1 MRLCGYYTKKR
12 MDKGCKKI
20 VPLGKERDGQRLMTS
35 FFKRLMQPQQDPKL
49 LRQGGLRDASQPQ
62 GTGSRKQARVRL
74 NRDLMENMV
83 KVRALSQNSTDLLER
98 QIEVSGV
105 PVAILMCE
113 GMVNLQL
120 FTQIL
125 VRPLTE
131 LSLENA
137 DGEAVARWVSRETVL
152 SGDQKEFFTYDELF
166 SFLMAGFVVLL
177 IDGVDRGIACGM
189 QGYSFRSVSEPSTEM
204 NITGSRE
211 GFVEP
216 IRVNQTM
223 IRRRLR
229 SPSLKFEMYPIGEKS
244 RTDICLVYLTD
255 TADPRMVEEVK
266 RRLGKLSSDI
276 LLSQGYLRPYL
287 EGQPL
292 SPFSSVGTT
301 ERPDTLCAK
310 INEGR
315 IGILVDGTPFALVV
329 PYLFEEHFQSMDD
342 YSYRPYY
349 GSFIRLL
356 KYFAFLLSIFLPG
369 GYVAI
374 TSFSPEMLP
383 DSLLFNIAA
392 SEQQTPFSMMTEAL
406 VIHLI
411 YEIMREAGLRLPR
424 PVGHAVNI
432 IGALVIGDA
441 AVKAG
446 IIGSSMV
453 MVVALTALSS
463 FVVPSLYEPAA
474 ILKFVFILVGG
485 TWGLFGISV
494 GFVLLLTNLCAL
506 ESLGVPVM
514 APLSPCAPA
523 DLRDGLWR
531 TGWKKLGSFRLRI
544 QDLPGSG
551 WKQQEQGGKEDE

>member
-1 MRLCGYYTKKR
+1 

-287 EGQPL
+287 EGQPF

-383 DSLLFNIAA
+383 DTLLFNIAA

-424 PVGHAVNI
+424 PVGHAVSI

-474 ILKFVFILVGG
+474 VLKFVFILVGG

-551 WKQQEQGGKEDE
+551 WKQQKQGGKADE

>member
-1 MRLCGYYTKKR
+1 
-12 MDKGCKKI
+12 MDKGYKKI

-216 IRVNQTM
+216 IRVNQTL

-424 PVGHAVNI
+424 PVGHAVSI

-506 ESLGVPVM
+506 ESLGVPIM

>member
-1 MRLCGYYTKKR
+1 
-12 MDKGCKKI
+12 MDKGYKKI

-35 FFKRLMQPQQDPKL
+35 FFKRLIQPQQDPKL

-383 DSLLFNIAA
+383 DTLLFNIAA

-424 PVGHAVNI
+424 PVGHAVSI

-474 ILKFVFILVGG
+474 VLKFVFILVGG

-551 WKQQEQGGKEDE
+551 WKQQKQGGKEDE

>member
-1 MRLCGYYTKKR
+1 

-137 DGEAVARWVSRETVL
+137 DGEAVARWVSRQTVL

-424 PVGHAVNI
+424 PVGHAVSI

>member
-1 MRLCGYYTKKR
+1 M
-12 MDKGCKKI
+12 
-20 VPLGKERDGQRLMTS
+20 GKERDGQRLMTS

-137 DGEAVARWVSRETVL
+137 DGEAVARWVSRQTVL

-229 SPSLKFEMYPIGEKS
+229 SPSLKLRCIPSEK
-244 RTDICLVYLTD
+244 
-255 TADPRMVEEVK
+255 
-266 RRLGKLSSDI
+266 
-276 LLSQGYLRPYL
+276 
-287 EGQPL
+287 
-292 SPFSSVGTT
+292 
-301 ERPDTLCAK
+301 
-310 INEGR
+310 
-315 IGILVDGTPFALVV
+315 
-329 PYLFEEHFQSMDD
+329 
-342 YSYRPYY
+342 
-349 GSFIRLL
+349 
-356 KYFAFLLSIFLPG
+356 
-369 GYVAI
+369 
-374 TSFSPEMLP
+374 
-383 DSLLFNIAA
+383 
-392 SEQQTPFSMMTEAL
+392 
-406 VIHLI
+406 
-411 YEIMREAGLRLPR
+411 
-424 PVGHAVNI
+424 
-432 IGALVIGDA
+432 
-441 AVKAG
+441 KAG
-446 IIGSSMV
+446 PTS
-453 MVVALTALSS
+453 ALS
-463 FVVPSLYEPAA
+463 
-474 ILKFVFILVGG
+474 
-485 TWGLFGISV
+485 T
-494 GFVLLLTNLCAL
+494 
-506 ESLGVPVM
+506 
-514 APLSPCAPA
+514 
-523 DLRDGLWR
+523 
-531 TGWKKLGSFRLRI
+531 
-544 QDLPGSG
+544 
-551 WKQQEQGGKEDE
+551 

>member
-1 MRLCGYYTKKR
+1 

-244 RTDICLVYLTD
+244 RTDICLVYLTN

-276 LLSQGYLRPYL
+276 LLSQGYL
-287 EGQPL
+287 EGQPF

-424 PVGHAVNI
+424 PVGHAVSI

>member
-1 MRLCGYYTKKR
+1 

-287 EGQPL
+287 EGKPL

-424 PVGHAVNI
+424 PVGHAVSI

>member
-1 MRLCGYYTKKR
+1 MRILYKEKNGQGSQKF
-12 MDKGCKKI
+12 

-424 PVGHAVNI
+424 PVGHAVSI

-506 ESLGVPVM
+506 ESLGVPIM

-551 WKQQEQGGKEDE
+551 WKQQEQGEKEDE

>member
-1 MRLCGYYTKKR
+1 

-383 DSLLFNIAA
+383 DTLLFNIAA
-392 SEQQTPFSMMTEAL
+392 SEHQTPFSMMTEAL

-424 PVGHAVNI
+424 PVGHAVSI

-551 WKQQEQGGKEDE
+551 WKQQKQGGKEDE

>member
-1 MRLCGYYTKKR
+1 

-35 FFKRLMQPQQDPKL
+35 FFKRL

-287 EGQPL
+287 EGQPF

-424 PVGHAVNI
+424 PVGHAVSI

>member
-1 MRLCGYYTKKR
+1 
-12 MDKGCKKI
+12 MDKGYKKI

-35 FFKRLMQPQQDPKL
+35 FFKRLIQPQQDPKL

-383 DSLLFNIAA
+383 DTLLFNIAA

-424 PVGHAVNI
+424 PVGHAVSI

-494 GFVLLLTNLCAL
+494 GFVLLLTNLCSL

-551 WKQQEQGGKEDE
+551 WKQQKQGGKEDE

>member
-1 MRLCGYYTKKR
+1 MRILYKEKNGQGSQKF
-12 MDKGCKKI
+12 

-113 GMVNLQL
+113 GMINLQL

-424 PVGHAVNI
+424 PVGHAVSI

>member
-1 MRLCGYYTKKR
+1 
-12 MDKGCKKI
+12 MDKGYKKI

-35 FFKRLMQPQQDPKL
+35 FFKRLIQPQQDPKL

-383 DSLLFNIAA
+383 DTLLFNIAA

-424 PVGHAVNI
+424 PVGHAVSI

-551 WKQQEQGGKEDE
+551 WKQQKQGGKEDE

>member
-1 MRLCGYYTKKR
+1 

-49 LRQGGLRDASQPQ
+49 LRQGGLRDAAQPQ

-137 DGEAVARWVSRETVL
+137 DGEAIARWVSRETVL

-216 IRVNQTM
+216 IRVNQTL

-287 EGQPL
+287 EGKPF

-424 PVGHAVNI
+424 PVGHAVSI

-506 ESLGVPVM
+506 ESLGVPIM

>member
-1 MRLCGYYTKKR
+1 

-424 PVGHAVNI
+424 PVGHAVSI

-551 WKQQEQGGKEDE
+551 WKQQEQGGKKDE

>member
-1 MRLCGYYTKKR
+1 MQ
-12 MDKGCKKI
+12 KI

-113 GMVNLQL
+113 GMVNRQL

-424 PVGHAVNI
+424 PVGHAVSI

-494 GFVLLLTNLCAL
+494 GFVLLLTNLCTL

-551 WKQQEQGGKEDE
+551 WKQQKQGGKEDE

>member
-1 MRLCGYYTKKR
+1 
-12 MDKGCKKI
+12 MDKGYKKI

-383 DSLLFNIAA
+383 DTLLFNIAA

-424 PVGHAVNI
+424 PVGHAVSI

-474 ILKFVFILVGG
+474 VLKFVFILVGG

-551 WKQQEQGGKEDE
+551 WKQQKQGGKADE

>member
-1 MRLCGYYTKKR
+1 

-255 TADPRMVEEVK
+255 TDPRMVEEVK

-424 PVGHAVNI
+424 PVGHAVSI

>member
-1 MRLCGYYTKKR
+1 

-216 IRVNQTM
+216 IRVNQTL

-287 EGQPL
+287 EGKPL

-424 PVGHAVNI
+424 PVGHAVSI

>member
-1 MRLCGYYTKKR
+1 

-125 VRPLTE
+125 VRPLIE

-276 LLSQGYLRPYL
+276 LLSRGYLRPYL

-424 PVGHAVNI
+424 PVGHAVSI

>member
-1 MRLCGYYTKKR
+1 

-137 DGEAVARWVSRETVL
+137 DGEAIARWVSRETVL

-424 PVGHAVNI
+424 PVGHAVSI

>member
-1 MRLCGYYTKKR
+1 

-105 PVAILMCE
+105 SVAILMCE

-424 PVGHAVNI
+424 PVGHAVSI

>member
-1 MRLCGYYTKKR
+1 

-424 PVGHAVNI
+424 PVGHAVSI

-494 GFVLLLTNLCAL
+494 GFVLLLTNLCTL

-551 WKQQEQGGKEDE
+551 WKQQKQGGKEDE

>member
-1 MRLCGYYTKKR
+1 

-137 DGEAVARWVSRETVL
+137 DGEAIARWVSRETVL

-216 IRVNQTM
+216 IRVNQTL

-424 PVGHAVNI
+424 PVGHAVSI

-453 MVVALTALSS
+453 MGVALTALSS

>member
-1 MRLCGYYTKKR
+1 

-255 TADPRMVEEVK
+255 TAAPRMVEEVQ

-424 PVGHAVNI
+424 PVGHAVSI

>member
-1 MRLCGYYTKKR
+1 
-12 MDKGCKKI
+12 
-20 VPLGKERDGQRLMTS
+20 
-35 FFKRLMQPQQDPKL
+35 
-49 LRQGGLRDASQPQ
+49 
-62 GTGSRKQARVRL
+62 
-74 NRDLMENMV
+74 
-83 KVRALSQNSTDLLER
+83 
-98 QIEVSGV
+98 
-105 PVAILMCE
+105 
-113 GMVNLQL
+113 
-120 FTQIL
+120 
-125 VRPLTE
+125 
-131 LSLENA
+131 
-137 DGEAVARWVSRETVL
+137 
-152 SGDQKEFFTYDELF
+152 
-166 SFLMAGFVVLL
+166 
-177 IDGVDRGIACGM
+177 
-189 QGYSFRSVSEPSTEM
+189 M

-424 PVGHAVNI
+424 PVGHAVQHHRCAGHRGCCGQSGNHRLVDGDGGCADRI
-432 IGALVIGDA
+432 ELLCCSVAVRTGSDTEICFYPGGRHLGTVWHFGGLCAAADQPLRTGVPRGSGHGAFESLCACGPA
-441 AVKAG
+441 GRAVAHRLEKAG
-446 IIGSSMV
+446 Q
-453 MVVALTALSS
+453 L
-463 FVVPSLYEPAA
+463 P
-474 ILKFVFILVGG
+474 
-485 TWGLFGISV
+485 
-494 GFVLLLTNLCAL
+494 
-506 ESLGVPVM
+506 
-514 APLSPCAPA
+514 PA
-523 DLRDGLWR
+523 DSGFA
-531 TGWKKLGSFRLRI
+531 GQRLETARA
-544 QDLPGSG
+544 GRKRG
-551 WKQQEQGGKEDE
+551 

>member
-1 MRLCGYYTKKR
+1 

-177 IDGVDRGIACGM
+177 IDGVNRGIACGM

-287 EGQPL
+287 EGQPF
-292 SPFSSVGTT
+292 SPCVRKSTRVESGFWWMA
-301 ERPDTLCAK
+301 RPLHWWCPTC
-310 INEGR
+310 
-315 IGILVDGTPFALVV
+315 
-329 PYLFEEHFQSMDD
+329 
-342 YSYRPYY
+342 
-349 GSFIRLL
+349 L
-356 KYFAFLLSIFLPG
+356 KSIFK
-369 GYVAI
+369 AW
-374 TSFSPEMLP
+374 TT
-383 DSLLFNIAA
+383 
-392 SEQQTPFSMMTEAL
+392 TPT
-406 VIHLI
+406 
-411 YEIMREAGLRLPR
+411 
-424 PVGHAVNI
+424 
-432 IGALVIGDA
+432 
-441 AVKAG
+441 
-446 IIGSSMV
+446 
-453 MVVALTALSS
+453 ALT
-463 FVVPSLYEPAA
+463 
-474 ILKFVFILVGG
+474 
-485 TWGLFGISV
+485 
-494 GFVLLLTNLCAL
+494 
-506 ESLGVPVM
+506 M
-514 APLSPCAPA
+514 APLSGC
-523 DLRDGLWR
+523 
-531 TGWKKLGSFRLRI
+531 
-544 QDLPGSG
+544 
-551 WKQQEQGGKEDE
+551 

>member
-1 MRLCGYYTKKR
+1 

-424 PVGHAVNI
+424 PVGHAVSI

-463 FVVPSLYEPAA
+463 FVVPSLYELAA

>member
-1 MRLCGYYTKKR
+1 MRILYKEKNGQGSQKF
-12 MDKGCKKI
+12 

-287 EGQPL
+287 EGQPF

-424 PVGHAVNI
+424 PVGHAVSI

>member
-1 MRLCGYYTKKR
+1 

-329 PYLFEEHFQSMDD
+329 PYLFE
-342 YSYRPYY
+342 
-349 GSFIRLL
+349 
-356 KYFAFLLSIFLPG
+356 
-369 GYVAI
+369 
-374 TSFSPEMLP
+374 
-383 DSLLFNIAA
+383 
-392 SEQQTPFSMMTEAL
+392 
-406 VIHLI
+406 
-411 YEIMREAGLRLPR
+411 
-424 PVGHAVNI
+424 
-432 IGALVIGDA
+432 
-441 AVKAG
+441 
-446 IIGSSMV
+446 
-453 MVVALTALSS
+453 
-463 FVVPSLYEPAA
+463 
-474 ILKFVFILVGG
+474 
-485 TWGLFGISV
+485 
-494 GFVLLLTNLCAL
+494 
-506 ESLGVPVM
+506 
-514 APLSPCAPA
+514 
-523 DLRDGLWR
+523 
-531 TGWKKLGSFRLRI
+531 
-544 QDLPGSG
+544 
-551 WKQQEQGGKEDE
+551 

>member
-1 MRLCGYYTKKR
+1 
-12 MDKGCKKI
+12 MDKGYKKI

-35 FFKRLMQPQQDPKL
+35 FFKRLIQPQQDPKL

-137 DGEAVARWVSRETVL
+137 DGEAVARWVSRQTVL

-424 PVGHAVNI
+424 PVGHAVSI

-474 ILKFVFILVGG
+474 VLKFVFILVGG

-494 GFVLLLTNLCAL
+494 GFVLLLTNLCSL

-551 WKQQEQGGKEDE
+551 WKQQKQGGKEDE

>member
-1 MRLCGYYTKKR
+1 

-189 QGYSFRSVSEPSTEM
+189 QGYSFRSVSEPRTEM

-216 IRVNQTM
+216 IRVNQTL

-301 ERPDTLCAK
+301 
-310 INEGR
+310 
-315 IGILVDGTPFALVV
+315 
-329 PYLFEEHFQSMDD
+329 
-342 YSYRPYY
+342 
-349 GSFIRLL
+349 
-356 KYFAFLLSIFLPG
+356 
-369 GYVAI
+369 
-374 TSFSPEMLP
+374 
-383 DSLLFNIAA
+383 
-392 SEQQTPFSMMTEAL
+392 
-406 VIHLI
+406 
-411 YEIMREAGLRLPR
+411 
-424 PVGHAVNI
+424 
-432 IGALVIGDA
+432 
-441 AVKAG
+441 
-446 IIGSSMV
+446 
-453 MVVALTALSS
+453 
-463 FVVPSLYEPAA
+463 
-474 ILKFVFILVGG
+474 
-485 TWGLFGISV
+485 
-494 GFVLLLTNLCAL
+494 
-506 ESLGVPVM
+506 
-514 APLSPCAPA
+514 
-523 DLRDGLWR
+523 
-531 TGWKKLGSFRLRI
+531 
-544 QDLPGSG
+544 
-551 WKQQEQGGKEDE
+551 

>member
-1 MRLCGYYTKKR
+1 
-12 MDKGCKKI
+12 MDKGYKKI

-74 NRDLMENMV
+74 NRDLTENMV

-424 PVGHAVNI
+424 PVGHAVSI

-551 WKQQEQGGKEDE
+551 WKQQKQGGKEDE

>member
-1 MRLCGYYTKKR
+1 

-137 DGEAVARWVSRETVL
+137 DGEAVARWVSRQTVL

-383 DSLLFNIAA
+383 DTLLFNIAA

-424 PVGHAVNI
+424 PVGHAVSI

-494 GFVLLLTNLCAL
+494 GFVLLLTNLCSL

-551 WKQQEQGGKEDE
+551 WKQQKQGGKEDE

>member
-1 MRLCGYYTKKR
+1 MRILYKEKNGQGSQKF
-12 MDKGCKKI
+12 

-137 DGEAVARWVSRETVL
+137 DGEAVARWVSRQTVL

-424 PVGHAVNI
+424 PVGHAVSI

>member
-1 MRLCGYYTKKR
+1 MNNIWKELFSSQNNKKAQ
-12 MDKGCKKI
+12 
-20 VPLGKERDGQRLMTS
+20 E
-35 FFKRLMQPQQDPKL
+35 
-49 LRQGGLRDASQPQ
+49 QGGLFDSSIPQ
-62 GTGSRKQARVRL
+62 GVGSRKDAQVRL
-74 NRDLMENMV
+74 QKNLMENMV
-83 KVRALSQNSTDLLER
+83 KIRAFSQNTSDLLDR

-105 PVAILMCE
+105 KVGILMCE
-113 GMVNLQL
+113 GMINLQM
-120 FTQIL
+120 FTQIM
-125 VRPLTE
+125 VRPLSE
-131 LSLENA
+131 VSIPNA
-137 DGEAVARWVSRETVL
+137 DGEAVAHWVSKNTVF

-166 SFLMAGFVVLL
+166 TFLMAGFVVLL

-189 QGYSFRSVSEPSTEM
+189 QGFNFRSVSEPSTEM

-216 IRVNQTM
+216 VRINQTM
-223 IRRRLR
+223 IRRRIR
-229 SPSLKFEMYPIGEKS
+229 SPSLKFEMYPVGQKS

-255 TADPRMVEEVK
+255 TADPKLVQAVREK
-266 RRLGKLSSDI
+266 LSNLSSDI
-276 LLSQGYLRPYL
+276 VLSQGYLSPYL
-287 EGQPL
+287 EGNPK

-315 IGILVDGTPFALVV
+315 IGILVDGTPFALIV
-329 PYLFEEHFQSMDD
+329 PYLFSEHFQSMDD

-356 KYFAFLLSIFLPG
+356 KYFAFFLSVFLPG
-369 GYVAI
+369 LYVAI
-374 TSFSPEMLP
+374 TVFSPQMLP

-392 SEQQTPFSMMTEAL
+392 SEQQTPFSMMTEAFI
-406 VIHLI
+406 IHLI

-424 PVGHAVNI
+424 PVGHAVSI

-441 AVKAG
+441 AVQAG

-474 ILKFVFILVGG
+474 VLKFVFIIVGG

-494 GFVLLLTNLCAL
+494 GFVLLLCNLCAL
-506 ESLGVPVM
+506 ESFGIPIM
-514 APLSPCAPA
+514 APTSPWSAA
-523 DLRDGLWR
+523 DLRDNFWR
-531 TGWKKLGSFRLRI
+531 SSWKKLGKLRLHV
-544 QDLPGSG
+544 QNLPGSRLN
-551 WKQQEQGGKEDE
+551 ENKEDKKSC